1 MKLRIHAYM
10 PLAHWAWMTELV
22 AREGHGDDRLRWGG
36 LKGFVDGSLGSGTAW
51 FREPYLN
58 DPSNRGFP
66 LTEPD
71 RLRELLENADA
82 AGRRLAIHAI
92 GDRAIDRLVDD
103 MREIAGDTVADR
115 RFRIEH
121 YQHPTRSAIEAT
133 ADAGII
139 ASAQPYH
146 AIDDGRWLEGHIGAE
161 RARTTYAFRS
171 ILDTGGILTFGS
183 DWPVAPLSPLKGVY
197 AAVTRR
203 TIDDAYPDGWQPQE
217 KITVEQA
224 LAAYTRNNAYAVFE
238 EAEGGTLEVGK
249 RADLVVLGADPRRI
263 APERIPE
270 LSVVETVIDGE
281 RVYVASD
288 GAP

>member
-1 MKLRIHAYM
+1 
-10 PLAHWAWMTELV
+10 
-22 AREGHGDDRLRWGG
+22 
-36 LKGFVDGSLGSGTAW
+36 
-51 FREPYLN
+51 
-58 DPSNRGFP
+58 
-66 LTEPD
+66 
-71 RLRELLENADA
+71 
-82 AGRRLAIHAI
+82 
-92 GDRAIDRLVDD
+92 
-103 MREIAGDTVADR
+103 
-115 RFRIEH
+115 
-121 YQHPTRSAIEAT
+121 
-133 ADAGII
+133 
-139 ASAQPYH
+139 
-146 AIDDGRWLEGHIGAE
+146 
-161 RARTTYAFRS
+161 
-171 ILDTGGILTFGS
+171 
-183 DWPVAPLSPLKGVY
+183 
-197 AAVTRR
+197 VTRR